1 MQIDNTLILRIEKLA
16 KLQLSTEERQTIQK
30 DLNNILNMFEKL
42 NEIDTQG
49 VAPLTYISEEVNVLR
64 EDIVK
69 NQVSQAQAVANA
81 PNTDGTYFK
90 VPKFV

>member
-1 MQIDNTLILRIEKLA
+1 
-16 KLQLSTEERQTIQK
+16 
-30 DLNNILNMFEKL
+30 
-42 NEIDTQG
+42 
-49 VAPLTYISEEVNVLR
+49 VNVLR